1 MIRGPPRST
10 LFPYTTL
17 FRTRRDG
24 VRESP
29 AVRSRIPMSNR
40 MVELGPNIYGAPP
53 SGNAKP
59 TVRETS
65 RGLPSQRPGK
75 ATLKPPPSQQQA
87 YSIQGA
93 YKRFTGGKAPAWEAI
108 GRRKRVASQMVGTW
122 SVEVPKESPSAS
134 SLIPQGHRAP
144 QGGYTEPLH
153 PFDSAA
159 LAVAQRGSHFSTRS
173 EEHT

>member
-17 FRTRRDG
+17 FRSRRDG
-24 VRESP
+24 VRVSP

-93 YKRFTGGKAPAWEAI
+93 YKGFTGGIQGVKHLL
-108 GRRKRVASQMVGTW
+108 GRRLGG
-122 SVEVPKESPSAS
+122 ESEWQARWLGLGP
-134 SLIPQGHRAP
+134 
-144 QGGYTEPLH
+144 
-153 PFDSAA
+153 
-159 LAVAQRGSHFSTRS
+159 
-173 EEHT
+173 